1 MAISPPL
8 DILSEV
14 AGAADPTRYQAAA
27 QRLLTGASPA
37 DGAGFDDAFKAANAQ
52 PTVRGSDIYA
62 MRTSLRTDAVMS
74 SEARTEKTHQE
85 FEAYILQTF
94 IESMMPKDA
103 ENSFGKGTAGAV
115 WKSMMAEQIGAQI
128 SKAGGIGLA
137 KSLFTVRK
145 ADAQP

>member
-8 DILSEV
+8 DIISEV
-14 AGAADPTRYQAAA
+14 AGAADPARYQAAA
-27 QRLLTGASPA
+27 QRLSTGASPV
-37 DGAGFDDAFKAANAQ
+37 DGASFADAFKAVSTRPAVGGAD
-52 PTVRGSDIYA
+52 VYA

-74 SEARTEKTHQE
+74 AETRAEKTHQE

-94 IESMMPKDA
+94 VESMMPKDA

-115 WKSMMAEQIGAQI
+115 WKSMMAEQIGTQI

-137 KSLFTVRK
+137 KSLFATRK
-145 ADAQP
+145 AGA